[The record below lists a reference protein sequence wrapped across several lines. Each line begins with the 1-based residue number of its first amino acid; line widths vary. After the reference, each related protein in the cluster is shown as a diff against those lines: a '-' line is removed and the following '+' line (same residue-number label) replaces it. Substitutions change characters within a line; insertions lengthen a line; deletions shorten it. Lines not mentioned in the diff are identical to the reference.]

1 MYRKNGINFNLDF
14 WWKWRILYLFL
25 WKVSVFSNISTF
37 ERNFNFLWKFQRF
50 IQNLFM
56 NNVTFQNWSKKKIV
70 ILFLWKF
77 QLFMN
82 ISILHHNFNVSSKFQ
97 RFIKILTFQLNINLL
112 FFGQILFFK
121 YVKMFLKKKIRCYN
135 DDRKNGYFLTFPIVP
150 VDRVNP

>member
-70 ILFLWKF
+70 IFFYQNFNFLWKFQIFMKISNFYENFNFLWKF
-77 QLFMN
+77 QLFMK
-82 ISILHHNFNVSSKFQ
+82 ISTFYENFNFLWTFQFCITISTFHQNFNVSSKF
-97 RFIKILTFQLNINLL
+97 
-112 FFGQILFFK
+112 
-121 YVKMFLKKKIRCYN
+121 
-135 DDRKNGYFLTFPIVP
+135 
-150 VDRVNP
+150 

>member
-77 QLFMN
+77 QLFMK
-82 ISILHHNFNVSSKFQ
+82 ISNFYENFNFLWNFQLFMKISTFYENFNFSSKFQ
-97 RFIKILTFQLNINLL
+97 LFSETFFGL
-112 FFGQILFFK
+112 FFNPIFQICEN
-121 YVKMFLKKKIRCYN
+121 VLKE
-135 DDRKNGYFLTFPIVP
+135 
-150 VDRVNP
+150 